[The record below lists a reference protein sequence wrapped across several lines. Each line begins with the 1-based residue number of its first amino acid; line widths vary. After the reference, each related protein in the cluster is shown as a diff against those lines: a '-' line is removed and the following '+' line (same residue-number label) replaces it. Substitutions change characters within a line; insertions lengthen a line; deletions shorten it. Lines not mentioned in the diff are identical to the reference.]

1 MVDTSFVNRGSDDTL
16 VKSLQEQGLVPEELS
31 KAIDKSKLVQVEIQV
46 QGKNGTFTRKQWKKA
61 GDVKST
67 DKVVGGQAVG
77 GNTKTTMT
85 KQEFDKKYPNGNYQ
99 NPEDVYRR
107 NGKNATWK
115 GQPLSNPSVMK
126 QAKADYQQFLK
137 DKAALDA
144 NTKTQKASST
154 ASSSGPVDISK
165 FKFTNYRNPDGQ
177 NYTGRETF
185 RGTLES
191 VAKETERKAQNVV
204 TSYNGAMTPE
214 KQLRIAFDNINR
226 HSTYRDLVD
235 PSSEQ
240 GLKDAKKA
248 ISNRQ
253 RELIESVKD
262 LTKWDSSQRK
272 WVKDSESKDA
282 GTSQSTMTQKD
293 SKSNKPSLSDIQGY
307 GYDPATATGD
317 PTYLQIGNKG
327 YFKIGNNKW
336 QYSPSQGSALGGT
349 YTDAQISDM
358 ISKTSDEVKVMPSAK
373 KNSKSEQQPES
384 KKDTTDKGVLDSK
397 LNPRGY
403 KVGDYL
409 KVKHG
414 RSYTTYQ
421 IKSLEKSKDFSG
433 KEHVYLN
440 CIEIMKNG
448 QVYDF
453 NHIITADSELISYKI
468 DEPLTLKDPS
478 GKRSKDNF
486 QQTSAGQK
494 PPAKGYIMEIRT
506 GDSTYRYV
514 YAEKPTKASA
524 IEAYEKAGEKL
535 KSPVIEVIKRS
546 DKTSIDS
553 KSVKDL
559 CVNITKDGEYGLPK
573 AVNVKLSPADAKK
586 KTQEVTK
593 GVSDKKSFMEKA
605 KAQGITWKENDHE
618 GINWMRCCM
627 AMNKHF
633 ENGGS
638 FDEK

>member
-1 MVDTSFVNRGSDDTL
+1 MVDTSFVNRGSDDAL

-204 TSYNGAMTPE
+204 NSYSGAMTPE

-262 LTKWDSSQRK
+262 LTKWDGNKWIKDDSKKTEQPKKSDDTTKSWQSKIDAGSFTEAEKKALSYGVSEKHACLLGKDGDYKTAKTWDEADYAVKQGWTNLGSITQIISDGKVKSSKGYEVTKTGYEPFQIGANNVGSYVDNKKFPSFRPK
-272 WVKDSESKDA
+272 PNSSSSAQKNYLIGQNIHQVLSGNSKEFVSETAKNEALRATRATINAHKKALKDSNYR
-282 GTSQSTMTQKD
+282 D
-293 SKSNKPSLSDIQGY
+293 SL
-307 GYDPATATGD
+307 
-317 PTYLQIGNKG
+317 
-327 YFKIGNNKW
+327 
-336 QYSPSQGSALGGT
+336 YS
-349 YTDAQISDM
+349 
-358 ISKTSDEVKVMPSAK
+358 
-373 KNSKSEQQPES
+373 
-384 KKDTTDKGVLDSK
+384 
-397 LNPRGY
+397 
-403 KVGDYL
+403 
-409 KVKHG
+409 
-414 RSYTTYQ
+414 
-421 IKSLEKSKDFSG
+421 
-433 KEHVYLN
+433 
-440 CIEIMKNG
+440 
-448 QVYDF
+448 
-453 NHIITADSELISYKI
+453 ADSEQKI
-468 DEPLTLKDPS
+468 IDGANKLLDILKDLPVKS
-478 GKRSKDNF
+478 
-486 QQTSAGQK
+486 
-494 PPAKGYIMEIRT
+494 
-506 GDSTYRYV
+506 
-514 YAEKPTKASA
+514 EK
-524 IEAYEKAGEKL
+524 
-535 KSPVIEVIKRS
+535 
-546 DKTSIDS
+546 
-553 KSVKDL
+553 
-559 CVNITKDGEYGLPK
+559 
-573 AVNVKLSPADAKK
+573 
-586 KTQEVTK
+586 
-593 GVSDKKSFMEKA
+593 SDKKSGSSTSFEIPKTKDAIQKLVSSGVSKKDIMEQA
-605 KAQGITWKENDHE
+605 KASGVTWKHNDHE

-627 AMNKHF
+627 AMTGTTTK
-633 ENGGS
+633 GG
-638 FDEK
+638 KK

>member
-1 MVDTSFVNRGSDDTL
+1 MVDTSFVNRGSDDAL

-67 DKVVGGQAVG
+67 DKIVGGQAVG

-204 TSYNGAMTPE
+204 NSYSGAMTPE

-262 LTKWDSSQRK
+262 LTKWDGNKWIKDDSSKSDKSKDTWQSKIDAGSFTEAEKKALSYGVSEKHACLLGKDGDYKTAKTWDEADYAVKQGWTNFGSITSIINRGSISTLSDSLRK
-272 WVKDSESKDA
+272 VTLKDSYTMDEMREASKVIQDNLNDIEQHKRNRLQGETGA
-282 GTSQSTMTQKD
+282 INGSYSKEEQEAIDKQHELMGEITIRTKKD
-293 SKSNKPSLSDIQGY
+293 VDKSKKSSSFEVPKTKDDIQKLVSSG
-307 GYDPATATGD
+307 
-317 PTYLQIGNKG
+317 
-327 YFKIGNNKW
+327 
-336 QYSPSQGSALGGT
+336 
-349 YTDAQISDM
+349 
-358 ISKTSDEVKVMPSAK
+358 V
-373 KNSKSEQQPES
+373 S
-384 KKDTTDKGVLDSK
+384 KKD
-397 LNPRGY
+397 
-403 KVGDYL
+403 
-409 KVKHG
+409 
-414 RSYTTYQ
+414 
-421 IKSLEKSKDFSG
+421 
-433 KEHVYLN
+433 
-440 CIEIMKNG
+440 
-448 QVYDF
+448 
-453 NHIITADSELISYKI
+453 
-468 DEPLTLKDPS
+468 
-478 GKRSKDNF
+478 
-486 QQTSAGQK
+486 
-494 PPAKGYIMEIRT
+494 IMEQ
-506 GDSTYRYV
+506 
-514 YAEKPTKASA
+514 AKAS
-524 IEAYEKAGEKL
+524 
-535 KSPVIEVIKRS
+535 
-546 DKTSIDS
+546 
-553 KSVKDL
+553 
-559 CVNITKDGEYGLPK
+559 
-573 AVNVKLSPADAKK
+573 
-586 KTQEVTK
+586 
-593 GVSDKKSFMEKA
+593 GV
-605 KAQGITWKENDHE
+605 TWKHNDHE

-627 AMNKHF
+627 AMTGTTTK
-633 ENGGS
+633 GGKKS
-638 FDEK
+638 